1 MTRPLHPALGAGLFR
16 QLAAATRHR
25 LPLHEVADILAQD
38 PQAPASERS
47 LLAALA
53 ADLGGGAALSDAM
66 HRAPAAFDAATI
78 DWVRLAERQGR
89 LADTLDALAADFERC
104 HQAQRAL
111 HLALLWPLCLL
122 GGIALLLVTMAT
134 YVMPAF
140 SEMYRDFGVDMP
152 LPSRLV
158 FAGAG
163 RATELWWLWLP
174 LLAALAMGYATRR
187 LPLPLWRGIDGL
199 LGRIGFVR
207 RVRLANFVSRLL
219 ELSHLLWNDP
229 ALHAAALGH
238 LAATA
243 RTPPLARAAARL
255 QEAVTAGMPLSQ
267 ALAAEALLPA
277 RLSLYTRLGEKMQ
290 DLAAPLA
297 QLREAAE
304 LTHREALARF
314 ERGVV
319 LTLYLLLGLAVGAI
333 VIAVYLPIFQLGSIV

>member
-1 MTRPLHPALGAGLFR
+1 MTRPLHPAPGAGLFR

-38 PQAPASERS
+38 PQAPASQRR
-47 LLAALA
+47 LLAGLA
-53 ADLGGGAALSDAM
+53 ASLGGGAALSEAM
-66 HRAPAAFDAATI
+66 RRAPGAFDSATI
-78 DWVRLAERQGR
+78 DWIGLAERQDR
-89 LADTLDALAADFERC
+89 LADTLDALADDFERR

-140 SEMYRDFGVDMP
+140 SEMYREFGVDMP
-152 LPSRLV
+152 LPSRLI

-163 RATELWWLWLP
+163 HATELWWLWLP
-174 LLAALAMGYATRR
+174 LLAALAIGYATRW

-199 LGRIGFVR
+199 LGRIGFVH
-207 RVRLANFVSRLL
+207 RVRLANFISRLL
-219 ELSHLLWNDP
+219 DLSHLLWNDP

-243 RTPPLARAAARL
+243 RTPTLARAAARL
-255 QEAVTAGMPLSQ
+255 QEAVTAGTPLSQ
-267 ALAAEALLPA
+267 ALAAEALLPT

-297 QLREAAE
+297 QLRATAD

-314 ERGVV
+314 ERGTV
-319 LTLYLLLGLAVGAI
+319 LTLYLLLGLAVGGI